1 MKKRNKIVLVGLA
14 VLALLVLLVVLAPG
28 ILSLGPVRSAV
39 LAKVNT
45 SLDGSLSVGSWSM
58 AWLRGLRIDD
68 LEFRGARDA
77 TVVRAR
83 SVRTTRG
90 LTSLLGSTKD
100 VGSVEVDSPDLAIL
114 LAAGGQ
120 AEQPRLLTPGPPGVS
135 GGAPPAPAPASAP
148 RRLPFD
154 VKGKLVVKSGRIA
167 VRSTADGEAFVIRD
181 MDLRMNCDGI
191 DNPIAFDL
199 SAGQAGTEGK
209 LRCEGSMTVARDRM
223 LDPDNLAG
231 GTVVEVSNWDLTA
244 LSRILPP
251 AAELRV
257 AAGRLDTDLAVNL
270 NGLSDI
276 GVAGQV
282 HAAGLRLAGAAL
294 GGDEPQADD
303 IRLDLDVS
311 RRRGAITFKRCSL
324 SSPFGTATIEGAL
337 HPGGSGKQA
346 HPEGTLSGT
355 ASIDLPA
362 LFAAFPAT
370 LSLQQGLEVLSGSVA
385 LDARAEG
392 GAEGISVA
400 GRIETRDLAAR
411 QGGRT
416 IRLDTPVKL
425 TVEGG
430 TGKGGPRLDT
440 LVVESSFVAASAHGD
455 AGGLRVEASVDLAS
469 AMAEA
474 GKFFELGDLSAS
486 GRLKLNGDVSW
497 EDGTVML
504 RGLDA
509 RANQLEIGKAGMR
522 WSEPEITLSG
532 QAFADTQRRSAGVD
546 GLAFRCAAGHV
557 EARRLRI
564 ADWAQAP
571 AGLTGS
577 LSATLDAAR
586 CLAYYAAIVPAAD
599 GWEAAGD
606 LKIELDI
613 EATAGNGGSV
623 LTMPADSQVTTNL
636 LLNGE
641 VMNAFVARAH
651 PVLRNCSVTS
661 GAADLKMNHFRMPLD
676 GDRLNRM
683 GFNAELAVR
692 NLQLATTGRLLREIL
707 QAVKT
712 DPDNVVIPDQNI
724 SVACRDGRLHPS
736 PLTITADGHPVTLS
750 GWVGLDDT
758 MEYRAQT
765 PVTEKM
771 AGKDLYKYVKDA
783 RITLVIDGPASRP
796 RVSRDSVRETL
807 GGLLKEAR
815 KSFVREQGGKLLD
828 RLRE

>member
-276 GVAGQV
+276 GVAGQ
-282 HAAGLRLAGAAL
+282 
-294 GGDEPQADD
+294 
-303 IRLDLDVS
+303 
-311 RRRGAITFKRCSL
+311 
-324 SSPFGTATIEGAL
+324 
-337 HPGGSGKQA
+337 
-346 HPEGTLSGT
+346 
-355 ASIDLPA
+355 
-362 LFAAFPAT
+362 
-370 LSLQQGLEVLSGSVA
+370 
-385 LDARAEG
+385 
-392 GAEGISVA
+392 
-400 GRIETRDLAAR
+400 IETRDLAAR